1 MPRNKSMVVGSTGL
15 VGKSVVKHL
24 LEKNIAVL
32 ALVRN
37 DQVSNSSLLNYYKID
52 FDDLQFPEETFSD
65 IKDLFICLG
74 TTIKKAGSK
83 EAFQKVDITYC
94 YEIAKQAQVRGVK
107 NISIVTSL
115 GSNPNSANFYL
126 KSKGIIE
133 DKINKLDFDSISI
146 HRPGLLIGAR
156 NEMRLGEFIGQKI
169 FPYILDPFLLGGM
182 RKYRSVKGDILAKAM
197 VNLSGCKEGVNYYYF
212 DDFNKFA
219 KGNY

>member
-15 VGKSVVKHL
+15 VGMSVVKHL

-37 DQVSNSSLLNYYKID
+37 DQVSNNSLLNYYKID

-126 KSKGIIE
+126 KSKGMIE

-156 NEMRLGEFIGQKI
+156 NEIRLGEFIGQKI
-169 FPYILDPFLLGGM
+169 FPYFIDPFLTGNK
-182 RKYRSVKGDILAKAM
+182 RRYRSIKGHTLAKAM
-197 VNLSGCKEGVNYYYF
+197 VNLSGYGEGVNYYYF
-212 DDFNKFA
+212 DDFNKS
-219 KGNY
+219 